1 MITPIN
7 NIICGPI
14 NAGKN
19 INKLLFEDIDYSFE
33 TLPDGFISRNVNL
46 YEKKGS
52 TFSKIINDC
61 QDRVVYEGDKYK
73 DIILSK
79 NEGGGGG
86 EQEEETIYKLIENM
100 ENKIKMIDSKIINT
114 YKKSILLDQ
123 SLPDDYKEKKTFN
136 KEDQTI
142 LSELNKILENFAK
155 DNYTKDNL

>member
-1 MITPIN
+1 MITPTN

-14 NAGKN
+14 NVGKN

-46 YEKKGS
+46 YEKKRQ

-79 NEGGGGG
+79 NEGGG
-86 EQEEETIYKLIENM
+86 EQEEETIDKLIENM

-123 SLPDDYKEKKTFN
+123 SLPEDYKRNKTIN
-136 KEDQTI
+136 KEDEDI
-142 LSELNKILENFAK
+142 LNELSKILENFSK
-155 DNYTKDNL
+155 DKYTKDNL

>member
-7 NIICGPI
+7 NIICSPI

-46 YEKKGS
+46 YEKKRP
-52 TFSKIINDC
+52 TFSKILNDC

-79 NEGGGGG
+79 NEGGG
-86 EQEEETIYKLIENM
+86 EQEEETIDKLIENM

-123 SLPDDYKEKKTFN
+123 SLPDDYKRKKTLN
-136 KEDQTI
+136 QEDQTI
-142 LSELNKILENFAK
+142 LSDLNKILENFAK
-155 DNYTKDNL
+155 DKYTKDNL

>member
-1 MITPIN
+1 MITPTN

-14 NAGKN
+14 NTGKN

-33 TLPDGFISRNVNL
+33 TLPDGFVSRNVNL
-46 YEKKGS
+46 YEKKRT

-79 NEGGGGG
+79 NEGGG
-86 EQEEETIYKLIENM
+86 EQEEETIDKLIENM

-123 SLPDDYKEKKTFN
+123 SLPEDYKRNKN
-136 KEDQTI
+136 IIKEDEDI
-142 LSELNKILENFAK
+142 LNELSKILENFSK
-155 DNYTKDNL
+155 DKYTKDNL

>member
-79 NEGGGGG
+79 NEGGG
-86 EQEEETIYKLIENM
+86 EQEQETIDKLIENM
-100 ENKIKMIDSKIINT
+100 ENKIRIIDSKIINT

-123 SLPDDYKEKKTFN
+123 SLPDDYKRNKTLN
-136 KEDQTI
+136 KEDEDI
-142 LSELNKILENFAK
+142 LNELSKILENFAK
-155 DNYTKDNL
+155 DKYTKDNL

>member
-1 MITPIN
+1 
-7 NIICGPI
+7 
-14 NAGKN
+14 
-19 INKLLFEDIDYSFE
+19 
-33 TLPDGFISRNVNL
+33 
-46 YEKKGS
+46 
-52 TFSKIINDC
+52 
-61 QDRVVYEGDKYK
+61 
-73 DIILSK
+73 
-79 NEGGGGG
+79 
-86 EQEEETIYKLIENM
+86 M

>member
-46 YEKKGS
+46 YEKKRS

-79 NEGGGGG
+79 NEGGG
-86 EQEEETIYKLIENM
+86 EQEQETIDKLIENM

-123 SLPDDYKEKKTFN
+123 SLPDDYKRNKTLN
-136 KEDQTI
+136 KEDQII

-155 DNYTKDNL
+155 DKYTKDNL

>member
-46 YEKKGS
+46 YEKKRS

-79 NEGGGGG
+79 NEGGG
-86 EQEEETIYKLIENM
+86 EQEQETIDKLIENM
-100 ENKIKMIDSKIINT
+100 ENKIRIIDSKIINT

-123 SLPDDYKEKKTFN
+123 SLPDDYKRNKTLN
-136 KEDQTI
+136 QEDQTI

-155 DNYTKDNL
+155 DKYTKDNL

>member
-61 QDRVVYEGDKYK
+61 QDRIGYEGDKYK

-79 NEGGGGG
+79 NEGGG
-86 EQEEETIYKLIENM
+86 EQEQETIDKLIENM
-100 ENKIKMIDSKIINT
+100 ENKIRIIDSKIINT

-123 SLPDDYKEKKTFN
+123 SLPDDYKRNKTLN
-136 KEDQTI
+136 QEDQKI

-155 DNYTKDNL
+155 DKYTKDNL

>member
-1 MITPIN
+1 MITPTN

-14 NAGKN
+14 NTGKN

-33 TLPDGFISRNVNL
+33 TLPDGFVSRNVNL
-46 YEKKGS
+46 YGKKRT

-79 NEGGGGG
+79 NEGGG
-86 EQEEETIYKLIENM
+86 EQEEETIDKLIENM

-123 SLPDDYKEKKTFN
+123 SLPEDYKRNKTIN
-136 KEDQTI
+136 KEDEDI
-142 LSELNKILENFAK
+142 LNELSKILENFSK
-155 DNYTKDNL
+155 DKYTKDNL

>member
-1 MITPIN
+1 MITPTN

-14 NAGKN
+14 NTGKN

-46 YEKKGS
+46 YGKKRT

-79 NEGGGGG
+79 NEGGG
-86 EQEEETIYKLIENM
+86 EQEEETIDKLIENM

-123 SLPDDYKEKKTFN
+123 SLPEDYKRNKTIN
-136 KEDQTI
+136 KEDEDI
-142 LSELNKILENFAK
+142 LNELSKILDNFSK
-155 DNYTKDNL
+155 DKYTKDNL